1 MSVTRI
7 GTRLCLA
14 LGFAASAL
22 SHGTEPSE
30 QEVLARL
37 AESEASILFWSQ
49 ADRRIGFRHIAE
61 LLPSRLIE
69 PGDLPSMLRDA
80 PLDLGAVRYRVEGQ
94 DHAMSDYLDDPGHVG
109 LIVVRGD
116 DVLFEHY
123 ADGND
128 RKSLWI
134 SFSVAKSVT
143 SMLIGAAIK
152 DGFIRSVDDPV
163 VDYLPHLRG
172 TGYARASIRDVL
184 RMASGVRWNEDYTDP
199 ASDVALAGGAN
210 GRALLNYLAKLPT
223 EHEPGTVFNYNTG
236 ETNLVGQLLRAAI
249 GNNAA
254 TYLSHKIWRPF
265 GMEHAAYWS
274 LGEVGGGELG
284 GCCINASLRD
294 YARLGQ
300 FAMRDGVLPNG
311 ERVLPEGWMDES
323 IEPSAGY
330 EGYGY
335 LWWLFDDGSYAARG
349 IFGQLI
355 QLYPDDN
362 LVIAAHGNAS
372 AATDTRYRVHQGALV
387 PAIRAYLAEGQ
398 G

>member
-1 MSVTRI
+1 MSVTTI
-7 GTRLCLA
+7 GIRLCLA
-14 LGFAASAL
+14 LGFTASAL
-22 SHGTEPSE
+22 SHGTEPHE

-37 AESEASILFWSQ
+37 AESEAGILFWPQ
-49 ADRRIGFRHIAE
+49 ADRRIGFRHISE
-61 LLPSRLIE
+61 LLPSRLIK
-69 PGDLPSMLRDA
+69 PGDSPSMLPDA
-80 PLDLGAVRYRVEGQ
+80 PLDLGAVRYQVEGQ
-94 DHAMSDYLDDPGHVG
+94 DHALSDYLDDPGHVG
-109 LIVVRGD
+109 LIVLRGA
-116 DVLFEHY
+116 DVLFERY
-123 ADGND
+123 AE
-128 RKSLWI
+128 
-134 SFSVAKSVT
+134 
-143 SMLIGAAIK
+143 IK
-152 DGFIRSVDDPV
+152 DGFIQSVDDPV

-172 TGYARASIRDVL
+172 TGYAQASIRDVL
-184 RMASGVRWNEDYTDP
+184 RMASGVLWNEDYTDP

-210 GRALLNYLAKLPT
+210 GTALLNYLAKLPA

-236 ETNLVGQLLRAAI
+236 ETNLAGQLLRAAI

-300 FAMRDGVLPNG
+300 FAMRGGVLPNG
-311 ERVLPEGWMDES
+311 ERVLPKGWMDES
-323 IEPSAGY
+323 IEPSEGY

-355 QLYPDDN
+355 QVYPDDD
-362 LVIAAHGNAS
+362 LVIATHGNAG
-372 AATDTRYRVHQGALV
+372 AATGTRYRVHQGALV
-387 PAIRAYLAEGQ
+387 PAIRAYLAQ
-398 G
+398 R

>member
-1 MSVTRI
+1 MSVTTI
-7 GTRLCLA
+7 GIRLCLA
-14 LGFAASAL
+14 LGLAASAL

-37 AESEASILFWSQ
+37 ADSEANILFWPQ
-49 ADRRIGFRHIAE
+49 ADRRIGFRHISE
-61 LLPSRLIE
+61 LLPSRLIK
-69 PGDLPSMLRDA
+69 PGDSPSMLRDA
-80 PLDLGAVRYRVEGQ
+80 PLDLGAVRYQVEGQ
-94 DHAMSDYLDDPGHVG
+94 DHALSDYLDDPGHVG

-123 ADGND
+123 SDGND

-143 SMLIGAAIK
+143 SMLIGAAIE
-152 DGFIRSVDDPV
+152 DGFIGSVDDSV
-163 VDYLPHLRG
+163 VDYLPHLQG
-172 TGYARASIRDVL
+172 TGYAQASIRDVL
-184 RMASGVRWNEDYTDP
+184 RMASGVLWNEDYTDP
-199 ASDVALAGGAN
+199 ESDVAHAGGAN
-210 GRALLNYLAKLPT
+210 GPTLLNYLAKLPA

-236 ETNLVGQLLRAAI
+236 ETNLAGQLLRAAI

-300 FAMRDGVLPNG
+300 FAMRGGVLPNG

-323 IEPSAGY
+323 IEPSEGY

-355 QLYPDDN
+355 QVYPDDD
-362 LVIAAHGNAS
+362 LVIAAHGNAI
-372 AATDTRYRVHQGALV
+372 AATGTRYRVHQGALV
-387 PAIRAYLAEGQ
+387 PAIRAYLAEG
-398 G
+398 

>member
-1 MSVTRI
+1 MSATWI
-7 GTRLCLA
+7 GTRLCLI

-22 SHGTEPSE
+22 SHGTEPGE

-37 AESEASILFWSQ
+37 AESETNILFWSQ

-69 PGDLPSMLRDA
+69 LGDSPSMLRDA
-80 PLDLGAVRYRVEGQ
+80 PINLSAVRYQVEGQ
-94 DHAMSDYLDDPGHVG
+94 DYALSDYLDDPGHVG

-123 ADGND
+123 SDGND
-128 RKSLWI
+128 RESLWI

-152 DGFIRSVDDPV
+152 DGFIQSIDDPV
-163 VDYLPHLRG
+163 VDYLPHLQG
-172 TGYARASIRDVL
+172 AGYARASIRDVL

-199 ASDVALAGGAN
+199 ASDVARAGGAN
-210 GRALLNYLAKLPT
+210 GVTLLNYLAKLPA
-223 EHEPGTVFNYNTG
+223 EHEPGATFNYNTG
-236 ETNLVGQLLRAAI
+236 ESNLVGQLLRAAI

-274 LGEVGGGELG
+274 LDEVGGGELG

-300 FAMRDGVLPNG
+300 FAMRDGVLPSG
-311 ERVLPEGWMDES
+311 ERVLSEGWMNES
-323 IEPSAGY
+323 IEPSEGY

-335 LWWLFDDGSYAARG
+335 LWWLYDDGSYAARG

-355 QLYPDDN
+355 QVYPDDD
-362 LVIAAHGNAS
+362 LVIATHGNAG
-372 AATDTRYRVHQGALV
+372 AATGTGYRIHQGALV
-387 PAIRAYLAEGQ
+387 PAIRAYLGER
-398 G
+398 